1 VKHKVL
7 GMFLA
12 FSMLALGA
20 PLFAHH
26 AFEAEFDLHK
36 PLKLTGV
43 LTKVE
48 WVNPHVYFY
57 MDVKD
62 ASGNVTTWQFEN
74 SPPGMLRRG
83 GLERSTLPLGQTVTI
98 EGYAA
103 KDGSK
108 NLGWANTMH
117 LADGSTIT
125 LISPSQQAKANQENR
140 GGA

>member
-1 VKHKVL
+1 MRHKL
-7 GMFLA
+7 LRIFFAFFLLS
-12 FSMLALGA
+12 FSA
-20 PLFAHH
+20 PLLAHH

-43 LTKVE
+43 LTKVD

-62 ASGNVTTWQFEN
+62 AAGNVTNWQFEN

-83 GLERSTLPLGQTVTI
+83 GLERNMLPVGQTVTI
-98 EGYAA
+98 EGYGA

-117 LADGSTIT
+117 LANGSTIT
-125 LISPSQQAKANQENR
+125 LMAPSQQAKANQQ
-140 GGA
+140 

>member
-1 VKHKVL
+1 MRHKVL
-7 GMFLA
+7 GMFSA
-12 FSMLALGA
+12 FLMLALGA
-20 PLFAHH
+20 PALAHH

-36 PLKLTGV
+36 PIKLTGV
-43 LTKVE
+43 LTKVD

-62 ASGNVTTWQFEN
+62 SSGNVTNWQFEN

-83 GLERSTLPLGQTVTI
+83 GLERNMLPIGQTITV
-98 EGYAA
+98 EGYGA

-108 NLGWANTMH
+108 NLGWINTMY

-125 LISPSQQAKANQENR
+125 LIAPSQQAKANQ
-140 GGA
+140 

>member
-1 VKHKVL
+1 MRHKLLATFFALFVL
-7 GMFLA
+7 S
-12 FSMLALGA
+12 FSA

-43 LTKVE
+43 LTKVD

-62 ASGNVTTWQFEN
+62 ASGNVTNWQFEN

-83 GLERSTLPLGQTVTI
+83 GLERNMLPVGQTVTI
-98 EGYAA
+98 EGYGA

-125 LISPSQQAKANQENR
+125 LMAPSQQAKANQQ
-140 GGA
+140 

>member
-1 VKHKVL
+1 MKHKAF
-7 GMFLA
+7 GTFLA
-12 FSMLALGA
+12 LFMLALAA
-20 PLFAHH
+20 PVFGHH

-36 PLKLTGV
+36 PVKLTGV

-62 ASGNVTTWQFEN
+62 ASGNVTNWQFEN

-83 GLERSTLPLGQTVTI
+83 GLERSMLPLGQTITI

-108 NLGWANTMH
+108 NLGWANVMH

-125 LISPSQQAKANQENR
+125 LISPAQQAKATQQ
-140 GGA
+140 

>member
-1 VKHKVL
+1 MKQKLL
-7 GMFLA
+7 GMF
-12 FSMLALGA
+12 FTLALLALAA
-20 PLFAHH
+20 PLFGHH

-62 ASGNVTTWQFEN
+62 ALGNVTSWQFEN

-83 GLERSTLPLGQTVTI
+83 GLERNMLPVGQTITI
-98 EGYAA
+98 EGYGA
-103 KDGSK
+103 KDGAK
-108 NLGWANTMH
+108 NLGWANTIH
-117 LADGSTIT
+117 LTDGSAIT
-125 LISPSQQAKANQENR
+125 LMTPSQQAKASQQ
-140 GGA
+140 

>member
-1 VKHKVL
+1 MKHKL
-7 GMFLA
+7 PGIFLTFLLMA
-12 FSMLALGA
+12 LAA

-36 PLKLTGV
+36 PLKLTGT

-57 MDVKD
+57 MEVKD
-62 ASGNVTTWQFEN
+62 ASGKVASWQFEN

-83 GLERSTLPLGQTVTI
+83 GLERNMLPMGQTVTI

-103 KDGSK
+103 KDGTK
-108 NLGWANTMH
+108 NLGWANVMH

-125 LISPSQQAKANQENR
+125 LISPAQQAKAVQQ
-140 GGA
+140 

>member
-1 VKHKVL
+1 MRRRAL
-7 GMFLA
+7 WMFFAFLMLA
-12 FSMLALGA
+12 FGGDV
-20 PLFAHH
+20 FAHH

-36 PLKLTGV
+36 PIKLTGV

-62 ASGNVTTWQFEN
+62 ASGNVTNWQFEN

-83 GLERSTLPLGQTVTI
+83 GLERNMLPIGQTITV
-98 EGYAA
+98 EGYGA

-108 NLGWANTMH
+108 NLGWINRMH
-117 LADGSTIT
+117 LADGTTIT
-125 LISPSQQAKANQENR
+125 LIAPAEQAKANQ
-140 GGA
+140 

>member
-1 VKHKVL
+1 MRHKVL
-7 GMFLA
+7 EVFFG
-12 FSMLALGA
+12 FSMLAFGA
-20 PLFAHH
+20 PVFGHH

-36 PLKLTGV
+36 PIKLTGV

-62 ASGNVTTWQFEN
+62 AAGNITTWRFEN

-83 GLERSTLPLGQTVTI
+83 GLERNMLPLNQTITV
-98 EGYAA
+98 EGYGA

-108 NLGWANTMH
+108 KLGWINTMH
-117 LADGSTIT
+117 LADGSTVT
-125 LISPSQQAKANQENR
+125 LMTPSQQAKANQ
-140 GGA
+140 

>member
-1 VKHKVL
+1 MTHKL
-7 GMFLA
+7 SSA
-12 FSMLALGA
+12 FFVFFALSFSA
-20 PLFAHH
+20 PLPAHH

-43 LTKVE
+43 LTKVD

-62 ASGNVTTWQFEN
+62 ASGNVTNWQFEN

-83 GLERSTLPLGQTVTI
+83 GLERNMLPVGQTVTI
-98 EGYAA
+98 EGYGA

-125 LISPSQQAKANQENR
+125 LMAPSQQAKANQQ
-140 GGA
+140 

>member
-1 VKHKVL
+1 MGIFFAFFVL
-7 GMFLA
+7 S
-12 FSMLALGA
+12 FSA

-36 PLKLTGV
+36 PLKLKRGV
-43 LTKVE
+43 LTKVD

-62 ASGNVTTWQFEN
+62 ASGNVTSWQFEN

-83 GLERSTLPLGQTVTI
+83 GLERNMLPLGQTVTI
-98 EGYAA
+98 EGYGA

-108 NLGWANTMH
+108 NLGWVNTMH

-125 LISPSQQAKANQENR
+125 LMAPSQQAKAN
-140 GGA
+140 

>member
-1 VKHKVL
+1 MRHKRW
-7 GMFLA
+7 GIFFAFFLLS
-12 FSMLALGA
+12 FSTPML
-20 PLFAHH
+20 AHH

-43 LTKVE
+43 LTKVD

-57 MDVKD
+57 VDVKD
-62 ASGNVTTWQFEN
+62 ASGNVTNWQFEN

-83 GLERSTLPLGQTVTI
+83 GLERNMLPVGQTITI
-98 EGYAA
+98 EGYGA

-125 LISPSQQAKANQENR
+125 LMAPSQQAKANQQ
-140 GGA
+140 

>member
-1 VKHKVL
+1 MRFKVL
-7 GMFLA
+7 GIFLG
-12 FSMLALGA
+12 FSMLALGT
-20 PLFAHH
+20 PVFGHH

-36 PLKLTGV
+36 SIKLTGV

-62 ASGNVTTWQFEN
+62 ASGNITTWQFEN
-74 SPPGMLRRG
+74 SPPGILRRG
-83 GLERSTLPLGQTVTI
+83 GLERNMLPLNQTITV
-98 EGYAA
+98 EGYGA

-108 NLGWANTMH
+108 NLGWINTMH

-125 LISPSQQAKANQENR
+125 LMSPSQQAKANQ
-140 GGA
+140 